1 MGLCDG
7 GVDDNRYDLRQQFRR
22 RVRGK
27 GILVSGDPSA
37 VFLGT
42 GVWDCFKLDLVAV
55 LLETN
60 GVMKIGCGRQANA
73 P

>member
-1 MGLCDG
+1 MDG
-7 GVDDNRYDLRQQFRR
+7 SLIIVTIYASSSVGEFAE
-22 RVRGK
+22 RVFF
-27 GILVSGDPSA
+27 VSEDPSA
-37 VFLGT
+37 VFLSK